1 MSLRMLEI
9 GKRALLTH
17 RSALEVVGHNTAN
30 VETAGY
36 VRQRPVMAAI
46 PGAVTGEAGGGVELV
61 DIQRLRDVF
70 LATQL
75 TYEHGAL
82 GQDHALRASLG
93 QVEHIFT
100 DVSQGGLANLL
111 EDMFDAWGDLGLGP
125 TSPAAREQVVQR
137 SELVAQRISNRWH
150 QLRDLRVEI
159 DHRLSDA
166 VDRANAIAR
175 DIAHINEKIGAAAAP
190 SGRNDLMTQRE
201 TLLSQLAE
209 LCGAE
214 GIEQENGVVDVLIG
228 GRRMVQ
234 HNQVVELR
242 LVDNPA
248 EPGMHLIALGDAVSP
263 AGLRGELAG
272 RLQARDEFIPTYM
285 AALDDLAEALADAV
299 NAQHSIGF
307 DLNGNPGGDFF
318 TYTPGSAAAT
328 LAVRQEIVDDPDLI
342 AAAETPGVAGDG
354 ANATAIEDLRNSR
367 ILLGDMYTSSE
378 FVAQV
383 ITQVG
388 LDAEAAQTRL
398 DGRQM
403 LVDDLQDA
411 YASQSGVNLDDEA
424 VELIRYQQAYTAASR
439 IISTA
444 VAIMDDM
451 LDLT

>member
-17 RSALEVVGHNTAN
+17 RSALEVVGQNTAN
-30 VETAGY
+30 VETPGY

-75 TYEHGAL
+75 TYEHGWL
-82 GQDHALRASLG
+82 GQDQALRASLD

-100 DVSQGGLANLL
+100 NVSEGGLASLL
-111 EDMFDAWGDLGLGP
+111 EEMFDAWGDLGLSP

-137 SELVAQRISNRWH
+137 SELAAQRISNQWH

-159 DHRLSDA
+159 DHRLSDT

-175 DIAHINEKIGAAAAP
+175 DIAHINEKIGGAP
-190 SGRNDLMTQRE
+190 ASGGRHDLMTQRE
-201 TLLSQLAE
+201 ALISELAG

-214 GIEQENGVVDVLIG
+214 AIEQENGVVDVLIG

-285 AALDDLAEALADAV
+285 AALLAEALADAV
-299 NAQHSIGF
+299 NAQHSAGF
-307 DLNGNPGGDFF
+307 DLSGDPAGDFF
-318 TYTPGSAAAT
+318 TYTAGSAAAT

-342 AAAETPGVAGDG
+342 GAAGTPGVAGDG
-354 ANATAIEDLRNSR
+354 ANATMIEDLRNSR
-367 ILLGDMYTSSE
+367 FLLGDMYTASE
-378 FVAQV
+378 FVAQLFA
-383 ITQVG
+383 QVG

-398 DGRQM
+398 HGRQM

-411 YASQSGVNLDDEA
+411 YASQSGVNLDEEA
-424 VELIRYQQAYTAASR
+424 VDLIRYQQAYTAASR

-444 VAIMDDM
+444 VAVMDEI
-451 LDLT
+451 LSLA